1 MTHRV
6 HKSQNEHNIY
16 DMKTMRPPGFHHNGF
31 VATHA
36 LGHIIYI
43 YIYTYYVYI
52 YIYIYIKKRR
62 RPNTDLIQITV
73 VLPISYYRF

>member
-43 YIYTYYVYI
+43 YIY
-52 YIYIYIKKRR
+52 IYIYIKKRR